1 MSEVSAAAAV
11 PVEGDPV
18 ASPQSGPQSGPKSGP
33 KSGPSRGALAWVLQ
47 QGARDPYVI
56 LITIYIFAPYF
67 SRVLVGDPV
76 KGQALVANIST
87 LYGLLTAL
95 TAPLLGAMIEQ
106 YGPRKPMLG
115 LVLGVM
121 VPGLA
126 ALWWAMP
133 VGGLPLMAVSAIL
146 VVLGVVYNWG
156 DVLSNS
162 LLGRAAG
169 ATPGRAATLSGL
181 GYAVANGL
189 SVALLVFMM
198 WAFVLP
204 GQVDWPGV
212 PHAALFGVDASKNEP
227 SRLAGPLAAAVM
239 LLGAIPFF
247 LWTPDAGPTGRSW
260 MTSLR
265 AGITLLRETFGNLRG
280 HRDVATFL
288 GGRMLYCD
296 GMTALLVFGGLF
308 AAGLMRWGALE
319 MLAYGISLS
328 IFAVLGG
335 LFAPVLD
342 RVVGPRKAVQIEIM
356 GSLLVLIAMLGM
368 GRDKILYFWPYD
380 AAAHAPVWNG
390 PLFRTLPELIYLGLG
405 LLVAVFVTAQY
416 ASSRTLLIRLA
427 PPEKTAAFFGL
438 YALSG
443 TATVW
448 LGSLLVALATAIFK
462 SQVAGFLPIA
472 ALLLLGFLVLFLVKG
487 GEREA

>member
-1 MSEVSAAAAV
+1 MA
-11 PVEGDPV
+11 PL
-18 ASPQSGPQSGPKSGP
+18 KSGL
-33 KSGPSRGALAWVLQ
+33 SHGSLAWILQ

-56 LITIYIFAPYF
+56 LITIYIFSPYF

-87 LYGLLTAL
+87 IYGLLTAL

-115 LVLGVM
+115 LATAVM
-121 VPGLA
+121 VPALA

-133 VGGLPLMAVSAIL
+133 AGGLPLMVTSALLI
-146 VVLGVVYNWG
+146 VLGVVYNLA

-162 LLGRAAG
+162 LLGRAAD
-169 ATPGRAATLSGL
+169 AVPGRAALISGL

-189 SVALLVFMM
+189 SVALLVFMLWGM
-198 WAFVLP
+198 VLP

-212 PHAALFGVDASKNEP
+212 PHAPLFGLDPAKNEP
-227 SRLAGPLAAAVM
+227 SRISGPLAAAVM
-239 LLGAIPFF
+239 LAGAIPFF
-247 LWTPDAGPTGRSW
+247 LWTPDAARTGRSW
-260 MTSLR
+260 MASLR
-265 AGITLLRETFGNLRG
+265 GGIVLLRETFGNLKG
-280 HRDVATFL
+280 HKDVAIYL

-296 GMTALLVFGGLF
+296 GMTALLIFGGLF

-328 IFAVLGG
+328 VFAVLGG
-335 LFAPVLD
+335 LIAPWLD
-342 RVVGPRKAVQIEIM
+342 RTLGPRGAVQVEIA
-356 GSLLVLIAMLGM
+356 GALVTLMAMLGM
-368 GRDKILYFWPYD
+368 GRERILYFWSYD
-380 AAAHAPVWNG
+380 AAAHAPLWNG
-390 PLFRTLPELIYLGLG
+390 PMFRTAPELIYLGLG

-416 ASSRTLLIRLA
+416 ASSRTLLIKLC
-427 PPEKTAAFFGL
+427 PPDKTAAFFGL

-443 TATVW
+443 TATAW

-472 ALLLLGFLVLFLVKG
+472 VLLLLGFCVLFLVKG
-487 GEREA
+487 GERET

>member
-1 MSEVSAAAAV
+1 MSEFSAAAAV
-11 PVEGDPV
+11 PAEGEPV
-18 ASPQSGPQSGPKSGP
+18 APPRSRL
-33 KSGPSRGALAWVLQ
+33 SRGALAWILQ

-56 LITIYIFAPYF
+56 LITIYIFSPYF

-87 LYGLLTAL
+87 IYGLLTAL

-115 LVLGVM
+115 MVLAVLVPVLC
-121 VPGLA
+121 

-133 VGGLPLMAVSAIL
+133 AGGLPLMAVSLAL

-162 LLGRAAG
+162 LLGKAAG
-169 ATPGRAATLSGL
+169 AVPGHAALISGL

-189 SVALLVFMM
+189 SVALLVFMLWGM
-198 WAFVLP
+198 VLP

-212 PHAALFGVDASKNEP
+212 PHAPLFGLDPARHEP
-227 SRLAGPLAAAVM
+227 SRASGPLAAAVM

-247 LWTPDAGPTGRSW
+247 LWTPDAARTGRGW
-260 MTSLR
+260 MDSMR
-265 AGITLLRETFGNLRG
+265 AGVAMLRDTFGNLSG
-280 HRDVATFL
+280 HRDIATYL
-288 GGRMLYCD
+288 GARMLYCD
-296 GMTALLVFGGLF
+296 GMTALLIFGGLF

-328 IFAVLGG
+328 VFAVMGG
-335 LFAPVLD
+335 LIAPWLD
-342 RVVGPRKAVQIEIM
+342 RTLGPRRAVQVEIAGALAM
-356 GSLLVLIAMLGM
+356 LIATLGM
-368 GRDKILYFWPYD
+368 GREKILYFWSYD
-380 AAAHAPVWNG
+380 PAAHAPVWDG
-390 PLFRTLPELIYLGLG
+390 PLFRTAPELIYLGLG
-405 LLVAVFVTAQY
+405 LMIAVFVTAQY
-416 ASSRTLLIRLA
+416 ASSRTLLIRLC
-427 PPEKTAAFFGL
+427 PPDKIAAFFGL

-443 TATVW
+443 TATAW
-448 LGSLLVALATAIFK
+448 LGSLLVALATAIFH

-472 ALLLLGFLVLFLVKG
+472 ALLLAGLCALFLVKG
-487 GEREA
+487 GDREA